1 MAYTREQT
9 VALFKKYEGATTGSA
24 RHRDLVDTFNRVKPH
39 GERGNYTC
47 PWCAIT
53 TTAVLIKAGYTT
65 KNMPMSY
72 NCGTLVEDMKRL
84 GVWVER
90 DDYVPEI
97 GDLII
102 YNWDDNGKGDCTRGA
117 YHVGMIISV
126 DKKGRTFKV
135 IEGNK
140 GTTETCGIRKMNIN
154 GRYIRGFGHLKYQGA
169 NSAPGGSSGTS
180 NASSGSKTVTY
191 TVKKGDTLSGIA
203 AKYGTTYQKIAK
215 ENGISNPNYIKVGQK
230 LKITVKN

>member
-1 MAYTREQT
+1 MAYNREQT
-9 VALFKKYEGATTGSA
+9 VALFKQYDGAGQGSA

-39 GERGNYTC
+39 GEVGNYSC

-53 TTAVLIKAGYTT
+53 TTAILIKAGYTT

-72 NCGTLVEDMKRL
+72 NCGTLVEDAKRL
-84 GVWVER
+84 GVWVEN
-90 DDYVPEI
+90 DAYVPEV

-102 YNWDDNGKGDCTRGA
+102 YNWDDNGKGDCSRGA

-126 DKKGRTFKV
+126 NKKGNTFTV

-140 GTTETCGIRKMNIN
+140 GEPGKVGTRKMNIN
-154 GRYIRGFGHLKYQGA
+154 GRYIRGFGHLKYQSGG
-169 NSAPGGSSGTS
+169 SSSGGSSG
-180 NASSGSKTVTY
+180 SSGGTKTITY

-215 ENGISNPNYIKVGQK
+215 ENNISNPNYIRVGQK
-230 LKITVKN
+230 LKITAKN

>member
-1 MAYTREQT
+1 MAYNRAQT
-9 VALFKKYEGATTGSA
+9 VALIKQYEGAATGSA
-24 RHRDLVDTFNRVKPH
+24 RHRDLVDTFNKVNPH

-47 PWCAIT
+47 AWCAIT
-53 TTAVLIKAGYTT
+53 TTAILIKGGYTT

-84 GVWVER
+84 GVWVE
-90 DDYVPEI
+90 DDAYVPEI

-102 YNWDDNGKGDCTRGA
+102 YNWDDSGKGDCTRGA

-126 DKKGRTFKV
+126 DKKGKTFTV

-140 GTTETCGIRKMNIN
+140 GEPGKVGTRKMSIN
-154 GRYIRGFGHLKYQGA
+154 GRYIRGFGHLKYQGDG
-169 NSAPGGSSGTS
+169 SSSSGSSG
-180 NASSGSKTVTY
+180 SSSSSSSTKTITY

-215 ENGISNPNYIKVGQK
+215 ENNISNPNYIKVGQK
-230 LKITVKN
+230 LKITVKK

>member
-39 GERGNYTC
+39 GERGNYKC

-84 GVWVER
+84 GVWVEN
-90 DDYVPEI
+90 DAYVPEA

-140 GTTETCGIRKMNIN
+140 GEPGKVGTRKMSIN
-154 GRYIRGFGHLKYQGA
+154 GRYIRGFGHLKYQGESS
-169 NSAPGGSSGTS
+169 NSSSSGSSGGT
-180 NASSGSKTVTY
+180 KTITY

-203 AKYGTTYQKIAK
+203 AKYGTTYKKIAA
-215 ENGISNPNYIKVGQK
+215 ENNISNPNYIKVGQK